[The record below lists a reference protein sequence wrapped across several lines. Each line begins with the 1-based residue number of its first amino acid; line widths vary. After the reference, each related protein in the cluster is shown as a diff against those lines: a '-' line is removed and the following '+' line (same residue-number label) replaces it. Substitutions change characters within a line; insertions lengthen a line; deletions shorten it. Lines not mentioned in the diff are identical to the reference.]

1 MDKTLLE
8 NCMAHLKDGHIDAI
22 DGIYQVMSRTVYLLA
37 FSVLKNPEKA
47 KDIMQETFV
56 KVLEK
61 IDKYELDTNAAA
73 WISKIARNLSI
84 TEYKKSQR
92 TVNIELY
99 DEKLL
104 QNGADVLSDLRL
116 LKVLN
121 CLTVEER
128 EIAILYTVERYKHKE
143 IAQIVNKPLGTV
155 LWIYNRALKK
165 LKKQMDREGKN
176 VNHINSEE
184 VFYES

>member
-1 MDKTLLE
+1 
-8 NCMAHLKDGHIDAI
+8 MAHLKDGHIDAI
-22 DGIYQVMSRTVYLLA
+22 DGIYQVMSKTVYLLA

-47 KDIMQETFV
+47 KDVMQETFV

-61 IDKYELDTNAAA
+61 IDKYELQTNAAA
-73 WISKIARNLSI
+73 WISKIARNISI

-92 TVNIELY
+92 NVNIDLY
-99 DEKLL
+99 DEKLV
-104 QNGADVLSDLRL
+104 QSGADVLSDLKL
-116 LKVLN
+116 LKALD

-143 IAQIVNKPLGTV
+143 IAQIVDKPLGTV

-165 LKKQMDREGKN
+165 LKKQMELENKR
-176 VNHINSEE
+176 VSYINSKE